1 MNLESGKISELPN
14 INLSSLSPKEA
25 NCCPVNIAKD

>member
-14 INLSSLSPKEA
+14 INLSSLYCLQKKP
-25 NCCPVNIAKD
+25 IAVQWI